1 MATGDTASD
10 PFSRSAQNEARRD
23 PSRQRDNTILARPR
37 AARSHIVKQHGRTP
51 RKDAQIVR
59 PSTLVRAYDVKQ
71 APGRPK
77 TDSRN
82 PDPGKRNRPL
92 VGVQFITGMQPQGA
106 NKWSGRLYNV
116 EDGNTYDASLSLEGA
131 NTLKLQGCV
140 LFMCKTRTMTRKN

>member
-1 MATGDTASD
+1 MMRHMKTLLKTL
-10 PFSRSAQNEARRD
+10 RS
-23 PSRQRDNTILARPR
+23 S
-37 AARSHIVKQHGRTP
+37 AAAIAFLG
-51 RKDAQIVR
+51 A
-59 PSTLVRAYDVKQ
+59 STLAAFAVDPTGTWLSENGTVSVTNCGGGLCATIVSLKEPIDPQ
-71 APGRPK
+71 TGRPK